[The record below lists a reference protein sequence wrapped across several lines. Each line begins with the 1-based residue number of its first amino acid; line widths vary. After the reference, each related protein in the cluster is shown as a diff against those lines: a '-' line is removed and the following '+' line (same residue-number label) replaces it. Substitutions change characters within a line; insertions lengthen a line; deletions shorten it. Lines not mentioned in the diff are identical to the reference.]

1 MQFYEITS
9 RTNKKIADISA
20 LLDKKGRDSAGEYI
34 SEGLKLCGEAVSAGC
49 KVSCAVVISDKYA
62 DSLAT
67 MASKR
72 MMDSAGVR
80 YIQMR
85 TGIKSITLD
94 FTPEE
99 ERQD

>member
-1 MQFYEITS
+1 M
-9 RTNKKIADISA
+9 A
-20 LLDKKGRDSAGEYI
+20 LFPCNE
-34 SEGLKLCGEAVSAGC
+34 
-49 KVSCAVVISDKYA
+49 CAKAIIQSGVKEVYYLSDKYA